1 MQSVN
6 TTNDSIKSESLIEA
20 TTVDRNIRIQNVI
33 ESIEVL
39 PTTSYE
45 MSPSRNYTYSFFTI

>member
-45 MSPSRNYTYSFFTI
+45 MSPSRNYT